1 MKNGYG
7 ANQYRQTSV
16 TTATP
21 GQILIMLYEAAIKNV
36 KKASYCIQSGDIP
49 GKGVAI
55 VKTHDII
62 NELINSL
69 DFNVGGDVARELERL
84 YNFIIDQLVLANREN
99 RVEPLQTVHK
109 VLETLLIGW
118 KGAVE
123 QVIKQGSGVQ
133 KGAK

>member
-7 ANQYRQTSV
+7 ANQYKQTSV

-36 KKASYCIQSGDIP
+36 KKASECIRSGDVP

-62 NELINSL
+62 NELVNTL
-69 DFNVGGDVARELERL
+69 DFDVGGDVARELERL

-99 RVEPLQTVHK
+99 RAEPLQSVQK
-109 VLETLLIGW
+109 ILETLLVGW

-123 QVIKQGSGVQ
+123 QVTKQGPGTQGS
-133 KGAK
+133 AK